1 MKAIVLHEHGDN
13 EKLTLDAHFPDPK
26 PGPEDVVVRVRA
38 SSLNYH
44 DVFTRRGMPGIRLN
58 FPIIIG
64 LDVAGEVAEVGTAV
78 KDWKPGDRVL
88 VDPIDRV
95 NGGLVGETT
104 HGGLA
109 ELCRVGA
116 HQLIKLPDEVSFA
129 EAAALPVAYGT
140 ALRMM
145 ENVGQIQ
152 PGEKVLILGASGGV
166 GVCAV
171 QLAKLAGATVI
182 AAAGSKEKGDR
193 LRELGADDII
203 LYTEEDFVKAVHT
216 RYGKPARRR
225 NAPDGGGVDVVVN
238 FTGGETWVKSL
249 RCLRLGGRLLTC
261 GATAGFDPKEDLRF
275 IWTFELKIFGSN
287 GWDREDLY
295 RLIELVRTRQLKV
308 LIDRQWPL
316 EQGAQALASLEDR
329 KVFGKVL
336 VGDWAEA
343 GGTASQDKEAS

>member
-1 MKAIVLHEHGDN
+1 MKAIVLHEHGAND
-13 EKLTLDAHFPDPK
+13 KLTLDTQFPDPT
-26 PGPEDVVVRVRA
+26 PGPDDVVVRVKA

-64 LDVAGEVAEVGTAV
+64 LDVAGEIAEVGANV
-78 KDWKPGDRVL
+78 KDWQVGERVL

-95 NGGLVGETT
+95 NGGLVGETI

-116 HQLIKLPDEVSFA
+116 HQLIKLPAEVSFA

-145 ENVGQIQ
+145 ETIGRIKA
-152 PGEKVLILGASGGV
+152 GEKVLILGASGGV

-182 AAAGSKEKGDR
+182 AAAGSPEKAER
-193 LRELGADDII
+193 LRELGADDVI
-203 LYTEEDFVKAVHT
+203 LYTEEDFVKAIFT
-216 RYGKPARRR
+216 RYGKPGRRR
-225 NAPDGGGVDVVVN
+225 TGPQAGVDVVVN
-238 FTGGETWVKSL
+238 FTGGDTWTKSL
-249 RCLRLGGRLLTC
+249 RCLRVGGRVLTC
-261 GATAGFDPKEDLRF
+261 GATAGYDPKEDLRF
-275 IWTFELKIFGSN
+275 IWTYELQILGSN
-287 GWDREDLY
+287 GWEREDLH
-295 RLIELVRTRQLKV
+295 RLLDLVQAKKLKV
-308 LIDRQWPL
+308 LINKQWPL

-329 KVFGKVL
+329 NVFGKVL
-336 VGDWAEA
+336 VG
-343 GGTASQDKEAS
+343 G